1 MTANDNS
8 TMSPDHLDWRRA
20 HERCEAVA
28 RRAAALDREIGRA
41 LLDADRACVY
51 VYLGYGGIIEYGE
64 RLFGFAPKI
73 TQERLRVAG
82 ALESLPLLDQALEA
96 GRLCYSAARELT
108 RVTIAETEAEWLAAS
123 ANKAVREIEDLV
135 SGHVSGDRP
144 NDEKR
149 PEARRHVFR
158 FEVAA
163 DVFAL
168 VRQAMGALRKIHGGQ
183 LDDEQALAMM
193 ARQVLGGPSD
203 SGRASHQIVM
213 SVCEQCGQGQQ
224 EGRGR
229 MLPVEPTVVERAA
242 CDAQRLEA
250 GVARQ
255 DVAPAVRRA
264 VLRRDHGRCRV
275 PGCRSAVFLDLHHV
289 QARAD
294 GGSHAAGNLATTCG
308 AHHDAIHR
316 GALVVEGDADGAL
329 VFRHADGTVYGGSPA
344 ATTQQQLADSFL
356 ALKSLGWKER
366 EARQAIDTVRPH
378 VGENEPS
385 EAVLRRCLAVLM
397 IRTQSASPA
406 LR

>member
-28 RRAAALDREIGRA
+28 RRAATLDREIGRA
-41 LLDADRACVY
+41 LLEADRACVY

-64 RLFGFAPKI
+64 RLFGFAPKS

-108 RVTIAETEAEWLAAS
+108 RVTVAETEAEWLSAA

-135 SGHVSGDRP
+135 SGHVPGDRP
-144 NDEKR
+144 GDEKR

-168 VRQAMGALRKIHGGQ
+168 VRQAVGALRKIHGGQ

-193 ARQVLGGPSD
+193 ARHVLGGPSD

-213 SVCEQCGQGQQ
+213 TVCEQCGQGQQ

-229 MLPVEPTVVERAA
+229 MLP
-242 CDAQRLEA
+242 
-250 GVARQ
+250 
-255 DVAPAVRRA
+255 
-264 VLRRDHGRCRV
+264 
-275 PGCRSAVFLDLHHV
+275 GCRSAVFLYVHHV

-329 VFRHADGTVYGGSPA
+329 VFRHADGTVYGGSPT

-356 ALKSLGWKER
+356 ALKSMGWKEHK
-366 EARQAIDTVRPH
+366 ARQAIDTVRPTW
-378 VGENEPS
+378 GRTNPS
-385 EAVLRRCLAVLM
+385 TRCCND
-397 IRTQSASPA
+397 AS
-406 LR
+406 RS